1 MKKYIVKGS
10 SGFLFLVLALNACK
24 SPQEVKEEI
33 KPTNTGINTSF
44 MDQSV
49 KPSDDFFRFVTGK
62 WIDNTEIPSD
72 RTRWGSFDELRK
84 NTDDDVMAILKEAL
98 ADKSIDVNSDQ
109 GKALSLYKSILDTVS
124 RNRMG
129 VEPLKPYLA
138 KIDAIQSAKDLV
150 ALITAME
157 KEGGVGFFGS
167 YVYTDAK
174 DSNKNVVYVGTG
186 SLGLP
191 DRDYYVSEET
201 DMKEKRAKYV
211 AHVSRMLQ
219 FLGDNE
225 TSAKASAEKVLALE
239 TKMATATLDR
249 VARRDRRNTYNPM
262 KVSDLQKLVP
272 DVDWNSYFEANGMG
286 KLDSIVVSQPKY
298 MEEFEAILKQGD
310 VASWK
315 AYLRWTLLNENAGL
329 LSTEIADAN
338 WEFFGKT
345 LTGAIKQR
353 PAEERALATVN
364 GRLGEALGKLYVAK
378 KFPPEAKAKAQA
390 MIANVMK
397 ANNLGEAYG
406 ADLHKR
412 YHQVKNIYRR
422 RID

>member
-49 KPSDDFFRFVTGK
+49 KPSDDFFRFVNGK

-124 RNRMG
+124 RNEQG
-129 VEPLKPYLA
+129 IEPLKPYLE
-138 KIDAIQSAKDLV
+138 KINKVQNAADV
-150 ALITAME
+150 ANLITE
-157 KEGGVGFFGS
+157 LDPEIGIGFFGS
-167 YVYTDAK
+167 YIYTDAK
-174 DSNKNVVYVGTG
+174 NSNRNVVYVGTG

-191 DRDYYVSEET
+191 DRDYYVSDEP
-201 DMKEKRAKYV
+201 DNVEKRKKYV
-211 AHVSRMLQ
+211 AHVARMLQ
-219 FLGDNE
+219 FVGESD
-225 TSAKASAEKVLALE
+225 AAAQKDAENILALE
-239 TKMATATLDR
+239 TKMSTATLDR
-249 VARRDRRNTYNPM
+249 VERRDRRKTYNPM
-262 KVSDLQKLVP
+262 TVADL
-272 DVDWNSYFEANGMG
+272 G
-286 KLDSIVVSQPKY
+286 KLTPSVNWNNYLEGVGIGKIDSLVVSQPKY
-298 MEEFEAILKQGD
+298 METLETIFKENNVDA
-310 VASWK
+310 WK
-315 AYLRWTLLNENAGL
+315 AYMRWTLLRGSAGL
-329 LSTEIADAN
+329 LSTEIENAN
-338 WEFFGKT
+338 WEFYGKT
-345 LTGAIKQR
+345 LTGAVKQR
-353 PAEERALATVN
+353 PADERALATVN

-397 ANNLGEAYG
+397 AFETELIVCHG
-406 ADLHKR
+406 
-412 YHQVKNIYRR
+412 
-422 RID
+422 